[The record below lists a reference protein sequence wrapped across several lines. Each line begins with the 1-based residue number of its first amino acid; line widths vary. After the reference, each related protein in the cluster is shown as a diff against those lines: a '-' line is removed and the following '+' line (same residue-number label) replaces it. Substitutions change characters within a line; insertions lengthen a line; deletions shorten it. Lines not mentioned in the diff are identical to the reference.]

1 VSYQCNLSQHFNVS
15 TIENAKILSTIC
27 SDKVDIMYRTILTA
41 LSRLFSI
48 FMLLALVSCGSGD
61 TSANK
66 ETVAPVAGIRA
77 ITASGAVSDT
87 IYVLPETGWYWNPA
101 EGGRGFAIERQGDKI
116 FLSGFLYESNGH
128 PTWYVTTME
137 MQSNKQFIGSLARF
151 AGGQSL
157 TGDYKG
163 ATQSQVGY
171 AVLSFTSATEGT
183 LYVTPDTGENAIT
196 VKLQRFPISTRRR
209 FRLRQPVFRMAGGG
223 ATKKAGAA
231 ILLKYRAIRPLSA
244 ASCTTTLA
252 NRPGTSVPP
261 RYQHRTNSA
270 DHCRNMLAVRP

>member
-101 EGGRGFAIERQGDKI
+101 EGGRGFAIERQGTRY
-116 FLSGFLYESNGH
+116 FY
-128 PTWYVTTME
+128 
-137 MQSNKQFIGSLARF
+137 LAF
-151 AGGQSL
+151 C
-157 TGDYKG
+157 
-163 ATQSQVGY
+163 
-171 AVLSFTSATEGT
+171 
-183 LYVTPDTGENAIT
+183 
-196 VKLQRFPISTRRR
+196 
-209 FRLRQPVFRMAGGG
+209 
-223 ATKKAGAA
+223 TKAM
-231 ILLKYRAIRPLSA
+231 AIRPGMS
-244 ASCTTTLA
+244 
-252 NRPGTSVPP
+252 P
-261 RYQHRTNSA
+261 RWKCSRTN
-270 DHCRNMLAVRP
+270 NL